1 MSKLPICLIGAGVL
15 GHTWTATRLGNAPG
29 DHNTEFILCQ
39 ASYGADAVR
48 ALDEHGG
55 PGGFLYERHRRTWK
69 RVSRAYALLDQPPGR
84 PYEPAVLEGGAP

>member
-1 MSKLPICLIGAGVL
+1 MN
-15 GHTWTATRLGNAPG
+15 WTRLGNAPG

-55 PGGFLYERHRRTWK
+55 PG
-69 RVSRAYALLDQPPGR
+69 ALEALFRGISEQLWAAKQAC
-84 PYEPAVLEGGAP
+84 EPAVATPLSPGAAWCPECGFIHAPTQACLLENT